1 MIAGIVDEY
10 GRALVPLLFQ
20 TQPQGTPIEIMVW
33 IDTAFTGDLVL
44 PRSTISQLALKRVS
58 NVEARLADGSVSS
71 YDVFKGWTMWFGES
85 RKLEVI
91 EGDASLP
98 LLGTRMLTGLRLT
111 VDYASREVRIERPA

>member
-1 MIAGIVDEY
+1 MTAGIVDEY
-10 GRALVPLLFQ
+10 GRAHVPLLFQ
-20 TQPQGTPIEIMVW
+20 TQPQGQPIEITVW

-71 YDVFKGWTMWFGES
+71 YEIFKGWTTWFGES

-91 EGDASLP
+91 EGDASSP
-98 LLGTRMLTGLRLT
+98 CWG
-111 VDYASREVRIERPA
+111 REC

>member
-10 GRALVPLLFQ
+10 GRALVQLLFQ
-20 TQPQGTPIEIMVW
+20 AQPQGQPIEITVW

-71 YDVFKGWTMWFGES
+71 YDVFKGWTTWFGES

>member
-20 TQPQGTPIEIMVW
+20 TQPQGTPIEITVW

-71 YDVFKGWTMWFGES
+71 YDVFKGWTTWFGES

-111 VDYASREVRIERPA
+111 VDYASHEVRIERPA